1 MSDKKSKLVT
11 WLKNDDEKSE
21 IKLNNNPATVA
32 KAELL
37 GWKKKK

>member
-1 MSDKKSKLVT
+1 MSDKKVKLVT
-11 WLKNDDEKSE
+11 WLKDDDEKTE

-32 KAELL
+32 KAVSL